1 MPPVPPINSMN
12 PIPCIVLEL
21 EVGPTPAETKIQIRH
36 ENMLQGWVTVAQ
48 ILHQA
53 LGAVLPQAFGQL
65 LQQQQK
71 QEAEKRIVLAHGMND
86 LRR

>member
-1 MPPVPPINSMN
+1 MPVPAINSMN

-36 ENMLQGWVTVAQ
+36 ENMPQGWVTVAQ

-65 LQQQQK
+65 LQQQK
-71 QEAEKRIVLAHGMND
+71 QEVEKRIVLAHGMND